1 MNLNSATTTTSTDGP
16 SALLTAKKS
25 KAHPTDFAD
34 ARRACRTPTEREQL
48 ALVLKARWTSAELC
62 EYARLFHFRNGKDY
76 PTAMSYRRAIA
87 DLAVH
92 YRGLGYIDAKP
103 SDYPHQWLSQFRK
116 GGSKL
121 LPPRRE
127 GLLQRGRG
135 LSQYRVS
142 DEEYSWPG
150 HTEEFRSMIEQRARD
165 YFKITPEQPVH
176 VNAWAASQ
184 RAYNREQY
192 AEAEA
197 LRKETEAVSFHLVPK
212 SRKKSPKASRRKLA
226 PQFDHGFWGPKLKPH
241 FNYEFPGHSE
251 AFREDVAALAR
262 KDRGKKPDAYISP
275 RSWKITCHKHYVLVE
290 GKA

>member
-1 MNLNSATTTTSTDGP
+1 MNLNSATATTSTDGP
-16 SALLTAKKS
+16 SALLPAKKP

-34 ARRACRTPTEREQL
+34 ARRACRTPAEREQL

-92 YRGLGYIDAKP
+92 YRGLGYPDAKP
-103 SDYPHQWLSQFRK
+103 SDYPHQWLIQFRK

-184 RAYNREQY
+184 RAYWREQY
-192 AEAEA
+192 RVNKEAEKIA
-197 LRKETEAVSFHLVPK
+197 KAAKKAQAPLR
-212 SRKKSPKASRRKLA
+212 SPKKPNPRKLA
-226 PQFDHGFWGPKLKPH
+226 PQFNRDW
-241 FNYEFPGHSE
+241 EGHTDE
-251 AFREDVAALAR
+251 FREEVADWAR
-262 KDRGKKPDAYISP
+262 YDRGLAPGAYVGP
-275 RSWKITCHKHYVLVE
+275 RWWKIACNKHYELTE
-290 GKA
+290 D